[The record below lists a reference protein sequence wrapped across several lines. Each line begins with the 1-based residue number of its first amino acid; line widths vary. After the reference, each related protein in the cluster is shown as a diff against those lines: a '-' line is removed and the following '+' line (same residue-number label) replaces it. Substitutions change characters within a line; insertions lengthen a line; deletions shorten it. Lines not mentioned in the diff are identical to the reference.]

1 MKNFRKINLRH
12 LGNDVYSFT
21 LKLKENRTN
30 GLPLYVTDE
39 NTRFSLSLSC
49 RIGVKLVAISSVK

>member
-1 MKNFRKINLRH
+1 MKKKYQRICHLVNLRH

-39 NTRFSLSLSC
+39 NTRFSLTFA
-49 RIGVKLVAISSVK
+49 VE